1 MHNPEREKRHIA
13 ILGSTGSI
21 GTQALDVIERHSD
34 LFEIEL
40 LTANTNSKLLIEQA
54 IKFKPNTVIICNENK
69 YQEVSTALSPYY
81 IKVFTGIDSIC
92 DILKI
97 SNIDIVLTA
106 MVGFSGL
113 KPTISAIKGGKAIAL
128 ANKETLVA
136 AGKIITSLASKYNV
150 PIIPVD
156 SEHSAIFQCLQ
167 GEHSDI
173 EKILLTGSGG
183 PFLNSSI
190 EEIASAT
197 KEMALNH
204 PKWKMGSKVTIDSAS
219 LMNKGLELIEARWLF
234 DISPKNIEVVI
245 HPQSIIHSMVQFSDG
260 SVIAQLSNPDM
271 RIPIQ
276 YAFSYPYRI
285 ELNSSRINFPDLKE
299 MTFFSP
305 DLKKFPCLSI
315 AYDSLEKGGYAT
327 CIMNAANEIAVQA
340 FLEEKINFSYIPEII
355 SETLLK
361 CQFIAEPDIDAIF
374 STNFE
379 ARNIALQI
387 LNKKIHKS

>member
-285 ELNSSRINFPDLKE
+285 ELDSLRINFPDLKE

-315 AYDSLEKGGYAT
+315 AYDSLEKGGNAT

>member
-54 IKFKPNTVIICNENK
+54 IKFKPNTVIICDENK
-69 YQEVSTALSPYY
+69 YQEVSIALSSYY
-81 IKVFTGIDSIC
+81 IKVFAGIDSIC

-113 KPTISAIKGGKAIAL
+113 KPTIAAIKGGKAIAL

-234 DISPKNIEVVI
+234 NISPKNIEVVI

-305 DLKKFPCLSI
+305 DLKKFSCLSI
-315 AYDSLEKGGYAT
+315 AYDSLEKGGNAP

-340 FLEEKINFSYIPEII
+340 FLEDKINFSYIPEII

-361 CQFIAEPDIDAIF
+361 CQFIAEPDIDSIF

-379 ARNIALQI
+379 ARKIALQI